1 MPQKLYVLLVDVV
14 HEFNPEPLLAEI
26 QRAGHVVEWH
36 PIEHLAQLAG
46 LLERYRAPG
55 EMPDRPYAAPD
66 GTAEAAGRGRAIYDH
81 LPNPTFTW
89 RRAGED
95 FILADVNEAANV
107 VSRQKVRGHL
117 GKTAADLVPE
127 FPLLEADLLACL
139 QQRVVVKWEVQFRHP
154 PDGPVRHVIST
165 YGFLPPDMVLQHTED
180 VTEQRRIE
188 AQLQRGQRLEA
199 IGQLA
204 GGVAHDFNNLL
215 TVISGYAESGID
227 RLAEGDPQRADL
239 EEIRRAAEHA
249 AGLTSQLLAFS
260 RRQVLKPSSLNLNTV
275 IVRIEKMLRRLI
287 GEDIEL
293 EARLA
298 KDLGSISA
306 DAGQIEQVVINLSVN
321 VRDAMPNGGRLVLD
335 TANLEVDDEFAALH
349 PGLRP
354 GPYVQVSVTDTG
366 IGMDA
371 DTKARLFEPFFT
383 TKEPGHGTGLGL
395 ATVYGI
401 VKQSG
406 GHIRVQSEPAQGA
419 SFTVWFPRVEG
430 LAVEGHRRAGAIAP
444 SASHEVVLVVED
456 DEAVRR
462 FTTGVL
468 ELAGY
473 RVLVAAN
480 GEEALQLSREAG
492 ERVRLLITD
501 LIMPRMNGRHLA
513 ERLATRWPGLQVIY
527 VSGYADATIV
537 RHGMLEPGTD
547 FVAKPF
553 TAVELTNKVRQVLG
567 RHGSP

>member
-1 MPQKLYVLLVDVV
+1 MPQKLYVLLVNGV
-14 HEFNPEPLLAEI
+14 HDFDAGPLLAEF
-26 QRAGHVVEWH
+26 QRAGQVVEWH
-36 PIEHLAQLAG
+36 RVDGLTQLAE
-46 LLERYRAPG
+46 LLERRRATPAPPSASFAGADAAPG
-55 EMPDRPYAAPD
+55 TGDRSR
-66 GTAEAAGRGRAIYDH
+66 TIYDH
-81 LPNPTFTW
+81 LPNPTFIW
-89 RRAGED
+89 RRAGEA
-95 FILADVNEAANV
+95 FILADVNEAAHV
-107 VSRQKVRGHL
+107 ASRHTMRGHL
-117 GKTAADLVPE
+117 GKTAAEIVPE

-139 QQRVVVKWEVQFRHP
+139 QQRRAVKREVRFRHP
-154 PDGPVRHVIST
+154 PDGPVRHVIAT

-180 VTEQRRIE
+180 VTDQRRTE
-188 AQLQRGQRLEA
+188 VQLQRGQRLEA

-227 RLAEGDPQRADL
+227 RLSDGDPLRADL

-249 AGLTSQLLAFS
+249 AGLTRQLLAFS
-260 RRQVLKPSSLNLNTV
+260 RRQVLKPSRLNLNTV

-287 GEDIEL
+287 GEDIDL
-293 EARLA
+293 QATLA
-298 KDLGSISA
+298 GDLGSISA

-321 VRDAMPNGGRLVLD
+321 ARDAMPNGGRLALE
-335 TANLEVDDEFAALH
+335 TTNLEVDDEFAALH
-349 PGLRP
+349 PCLRP

-419 SFTVWFPRVEG
+419 SFILCFPRVEG
-430 LAVEGHRRAGAIAP
+430 QAVEGHRRAGAIAP

-462 FTTGVL
+462 FTTRVL
-468 ELAGY
+468 EMAGY
-473 RVLVAAN
+473 RVLVAAD
-480 GEEALQLSREAG
+480 GEEALHLSREAG

-513 ERLATRWPGLQVIY
+513 DRLAERWPGLQVIY

-553 TAVELTNKVRQVLG
+553 TAVELTTKVRQVLG
-567 RHGSP
+567 RLGQP